1 VLGTAGGQV
10 QVVAGQVGELVGLQ
24 PLDVLAGLVTA
35 GGLAQQH
42 GQGGPPAEVGRES
55 VDFYLITP
63 GGGRVR

>member
-10 QVVAGQVGELVGLQ
+10 QVVAGQVGELVGRQ

-35 GGLAQQH
+35 AASHSSTARVARQPRLA
-42 GQGGPPAEVGRES
+42 GNRSTSTV
-55 VDFYLITP
+55 TP